1 MTDEMRS
8 SISLDLGLKLG
19 NANRGRL
26 PTAFP
31 YANGAA
37 FNSYELQHE
46 AKCLPSTRIDLLRSV
61 IHGPT
66 ALRASASSGSTVIA
80 GAGKST
86 IARTV
91 AQNFERSASTS
102 GELLEKAW

>member
-61 IHGPT
+61 IQWT
-66 ALRASASSGSTVIA
+66 N
-80 GAGKST
+80 GAPGQC
-86 IARTV
+86 IFRL
-91 AQNFERSASTS
+91 NGYCWGR
-102 GELLEKAW
+102 